1 MRTMSKGL
9 VITKVLLVLL
19 LLAVSAAC
27 SSHKGNTVTVVKPR
41 THNTWYTKHTYK
53 RKWHIGRLRFYPEKQ
68 GVKKVKM
75 RG

>member
-1 MRTMSKGL
+1 MLRRLAMIK
-9 VITKVLLVLL
+9 ITAFLLGLL
-19 LLAVSAAC
+19 LTSACA
-27 SSHKGNTVTVVKPR
+27 SGRGNTVTVVKPR
-41 THNTWYTKHTYK
+41 THNSWYNKHTYK

>member
-1 MRTMSKGL
+1 MYPMLRRIAHINIAAFILG
-9 VITKVLLVLL
+9 LVLL
-19 LLAVSAAC
+19 TSCASG
-27 SSHKGNTVTVVKPR
+27 KGNTVTVVKPR

-75 RG
+75 KG

>member
-1 MRTMSKGL
+1 MARGYA
-9 VITKVLLVLL
+9 VIKVTVLLIGLFL
-19 LLAVSAAC
+19 MSACA
-27 SSHKGNTVTVVKPR
+27 SSKGNTVTVVKPR